1 MDAFVWRP
9 APLGAERRVTLSG
22 EGLAVDGGGLRRWAD
37 VRSVGFA
44 LVRSRRAT
52 TMTLELGFGDETL
65 RLSVSGN
72 GPEVAR
78 YVEMLRA
85 LTGALDEARPD
96 LTIALGHAGGA
107 RQGLFAVG
115 ALGVVTGLGLI
126 GIGVLLVVG
135 RDIAGGL
142 AMGAAGAVTA
152 LGCAG
157 LALSNRPGA
166 ARREHPLSAF
176 RDRIA
181 LPDS

>member
-1 MDAFVWRP
+1 MHAFAWRP
-9 APLGAERRVTLSG
+9 APLGVERQVTLSG
-22 EGLAVDGGGLRRWAD
+22 EGLAVDGGALRRWAD

-44 LVRSRRAT
+44 LIRGRRAT
-52 TMTLELGFGDETL
+52 TMTLDLGFGEETL
-65 RLSVSGN
+65 TLSVSGG
-72 GPEVAR
+72 GPEVTR
-78 YVEMLRA
+78 YVGMLRA
-85 LTGALDEARPD
+85 LTGALAEARPD
-96 LTIALGHAGGA
+96 LTIALGPAGGA
-107 RQGLFAVG
+107 RLGLFAAG
-115 ALGVVTGLGLI
+115 MLGVVTGLGLI
-126 GIGVLLVVG
+126 ALGAGVLAG
-135 RDIAGGL
+135 RDLAGGI